1 MSLLVDLM
9 QHAEDPAYA
18 AAAQAARQPSRV
30 RRDGRP
36 HGSSRVVRGVAV
48 LAVAGLLTGVAAA
61 AVRSS
66 GDGASRAGLLDEV
79 QRRTTSSDRLAAQ
92 ATRLRSDVAARRDAA
107 LAGTAAARLQAL
119 EQASAA
125 LPVVGPGLV
134 ARLDDRPQPQ
144 DADPAVVRGGQI
156 GLGRVLD
163 RDLQL
168 LVNGLWAAGAEAV
181 SVNDQRLTARTAIRS
196 AGEAILV
203 DYRPLS
209 PPYVVRAIGAPG
221 QLEPTFV
228 DGAAGRQLATY
239 TSLYGLRF
247 SVSTSNDLR
256 LPAGAVTAL
265 RSAVPGPS

>member
-18 AAAQAARQPSRV
+18 AAQVARTAPSGRPDGAARRPSRAV
-30 RRDGRP
+30 Q
-36 HGSSRVVRGVAV
+36 GVAV
-48 LAVAGLLTGVAAA
+48 LAAAGLLTGVAAA

-79 QRRTTSSDRLAAQ
+79 QRRTAGSDRLTAQ
-92 ATRLRSDVAARRDAA
+92 ATQLRADVATRRDAA
-107 LAGTAAARLQAL
+107 LAGTEAARLQAL
-119 EQASAA
+119 EQASAS
-125 LPVVGPGLV
+125 LPVTGPGLV
-134 ARLDDRPQPQ
+134 ARLDDRPPPQ
-144 DADPAVVRGGQI
+144 DADPTVPRGGQI

-181 SVNDQRLTARTAIRS
+181 SINDQRLTARTAIRS
-196 AGEAILV
+196 AGEAVLV

-221 QLEPTFV
+221 QLEPSFV
-228 DGAAGRQLATY
+228 DGVAGRQLSTY

-247 SVSTSNDLR
+247 SVTSSADLH
-256 LPAGAVTAL
+256 LPAGAVLAL